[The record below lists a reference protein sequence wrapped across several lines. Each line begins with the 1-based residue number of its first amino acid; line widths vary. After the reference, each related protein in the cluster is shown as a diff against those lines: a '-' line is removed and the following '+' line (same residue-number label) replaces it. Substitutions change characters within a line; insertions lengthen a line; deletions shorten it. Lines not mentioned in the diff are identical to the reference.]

1 MGRRNGNARQTYR
14 PSSSGAELTI
24 DAMSG
29 RMKQKQESSE
39 QVVASYAIT
48 MALDLATMQRVKDA
62 LVSQAK
68 QKNVQIRTE
77 QRPQIAIVTPEE
89 ADAKMRR
96 DHMTTFQR
104 YDFAAFKRDR
114 STSVRWVVDDFPR
127 HWRRIAQARH
137 LPINGPIHLE
147 DTTVSL
153 RTTQYDR
160 VNRGTQISVNLQD
173 TDSDNAPWSG
183 ALEALREQYT
193 KPDTFSGA
201 MLSSERLRVP
211 VATVLASYA
220 DTKDFFVPVLE
231 ETLDFF
237 MPCESPRIQTVE
249 IEL

>member
-14 PSSSGAELTI
+14 PNSSGAELTI

-39 QVVASYAIT
+39 QIVASYAIT
-48 MALDLATMQRVKDA
+48 MALDLVTMQRVSDV

-68 QKNVQIRTE
+68 QNNVPIRTE
-77 QRPQIAIVTPEE
+77 QRPQITVVTPEE

-96 DHMTTFQR
+96 DHLSTIQR
-104 YDFAAFKRDR
+104 YDFATFKRDR

-147 DTTVSL
+147 DTAISL

-160 VNRGTQISVNLQD
+160 AHRGTQIAVDLQD

-183 ALEALREQYT
+183 ALEALREQYA

-201 MLSSERLRVP
+201 MLPSDRLRVP

-220 DTKDFFVPVLE
+220 DTKEFFVPILE

-237 MPCESPRIQTVE
+237 MPCEAPRIQTVD